1 MDERIAA
8 ARALG
13 NFKTYTTAK
22 ELVAAMKSDQE
33 ALHVPAH
40 ESLIAATG
48 RHLPADPKVWDE
60 LLIEPKQ
67 VGDALA
73 IEPTVMDRVLD
84 ILPVSFWR

>member
-1 MDERIAA
+1 MDEYIAA

-13 NFKTYTTAK
+13 NFNNVSAAK

-48 RHLPADPKVWDE
+48 RHLPADPKVWDD
-60 LLIEPKQ
+60 LLQKTDKDGATLN
-67 VGDALA
+67 V
-73 IEPTVMDRVLD
+73 EPTFMDRVLD